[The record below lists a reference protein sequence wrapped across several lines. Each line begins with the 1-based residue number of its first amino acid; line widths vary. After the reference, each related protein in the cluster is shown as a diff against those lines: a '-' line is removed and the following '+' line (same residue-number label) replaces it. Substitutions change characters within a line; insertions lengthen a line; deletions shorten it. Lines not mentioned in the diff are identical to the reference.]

1 MAEFKFPAFLFQRD
15 PSTTTTMPLVRGS
28 SVKRISI
35 ANLTANESDASV
47 TRERARLAG
56 NGPKTARSPECIFWS
71 LIFVF
76 FFGPFRYT
84 LTCLPLKRNVTRVYN
99 LTIQRG
105 FSKVFK
111 RKKDKRFKVS
121 LVSGPLNTLSLNTEM
136 SINTLT
142 LELRPRRIRN
152 RFTNNMTRRILSN
165 ATKLPCGLIN
175 RLLQYIFVVKYSLQK
190 RVYNTASVNIYG
202 KIILKPNVQN

>member
-15 PSTTTTMPLVRGS
+15 PSTTTTTTTPLVRGS

-47 TRERARLAG
+47 TREHARLAG
-56 NGPKTARSPECIFWS
+56 NGPKTARSLECIFWS

-136 SINTLT
+136 STINTLT
-142 LELRPRRIRN
+142 QY
-152 RFTNNMTRRILSN
+152 TRAPSSSD
-165 ATKLPCGLIN
+165 T
-175 RLLQYIFVVKYSLQK
+175 
-190 RVYNTASVNIYG
+190 
-202 KIILKPNVQN
+202 